1 MQIDPTYKRSFRHQS
16 SVLFLLIICL
26 LFGYCAEEPLYWKL
40 RPDEQNVGD
49 YIANNPDQFSEF
61 AKLMELT
68 NLKAVLNVRG
78 PYTVMVPTNEA
89 MIEYYKEKKVNSLT
103 DFSDATRQ
111 SLIRN
116 HIYTS
121 LQGTDRIGLGTIRD
135 TNALGDYMT
144 SEFKDADT
152 YLNKNAKIIKKDI
165 RINNGIIHVLDKVLD
180 PVTKDIYTL
189 VSENPAYTIFSEGL
203 RLTGLKDTLQIISF
217 QGINRLVRTRYTLF
231 AVPDTIYHHFGIHNV
246 NELINWCGASPE
258 NLSSKEN
265 PFYRYIEYHCLI
277 GTFYLNFILW
287 SENYPVL
294 SGENYVSF
302 ADTDDYKI
310 NFDTITNKFTG
321 FIIPASNIT
330 AKNGVIHTVND
341 LLPVFYP
348 GPKDI
353 SFDVTEYP
361 DLQQQGCYQHYYMK
375 WTDGQNSF
383 EKIKFQGDYLQYI
396 YSTNM
401 IRGVLNE
408 ADCLSMEGFW
418 WIEITTP
425 YIIKGRYDFWLF
437 VLYGASDYP
446 HFDVYID
453 GIKVKEI
460 DAVIGFDRNICE
472 VNWLT
477 SCEHKIKLVC
487 TVQGRLFWDG
497 IQLKVLGN
505 N

>member
-1 MQIDPTYKRSFRHQS
+1 MEDYSNCRLFIRHKPFA
-16 SVLFLLIICL
+16 LFLVLISL
-26 LFGYCAEEPLYWKL
+26 LLSYCADEPLYWKL

-68 NLKAVLNVRG
+68 SLKAVLNVRG

-89 MIEYYKEKKVNSLT
+89 MIEYYREKKVNSLT

-111 SLIRN
+111 RLIRN

-144 SEFKDADT
+144 SEFKDADII
-152 YLNKNAKIIKKDI
+152 LNKNAKIIKKDI
-165 RINNGIIHVLDKVLD
+165 RVNNGIVHVVDKVLD
-180 PVTKDIYTL
+180 PVTKDIYSL

-203 RLTGLKDTLQIISF
+203 RLTGIKDTLQIISF
-217 QGINRLVRTRYTLF
+217 QGINKLVRTRFTLF
-231 AVPDTIYHHFGIHNV
+231 AVPDTIYYRFGIHNV
-246 NELINWCGASPE
+246 NELINWCGASPD

-277 GTFYLNFILW
+277 GTFYLNFIL
-287 SENYPVL
+287 SLDNYPVL
-294 SGENYVSF
+294 SGENFLTF
-302 ADTDDYKI
+302 ADSDDYKI
-310 NFDTITNKFTG
+310 NFDPILNKYTG
-321 FIIPASNIT
+321 FILPASNIT

-341 LLPVFYP
+341 LLPVYYP

-353 SFDVTEYP
+353 EFDVTDYP
-361 DLQQQGCYQHYYMK
+361 DLKQQDCYQHYYMK

-396 YSTNM
+396 YSPNM
-401 IRGVLNE
+401 IRGALNS
-408 ADCLSMEGFW
+408 ADCLSMSGFW

-425 YIIKGRYDFWLF
+425 YIIKGRYEFWLF
-437 VLYGASDYP
+437 VLGGDSDYP

-453 GIKVKEI
+453 GVKVK
-460 DAVIGFDRNICE
+460 
-472 VNWLT
+472 
-477 SCEHKIKLVC
+477 
-487 TVQGRLFWDG
+487 
-497 IQLKVLGN
+497 
-505 N
+505 